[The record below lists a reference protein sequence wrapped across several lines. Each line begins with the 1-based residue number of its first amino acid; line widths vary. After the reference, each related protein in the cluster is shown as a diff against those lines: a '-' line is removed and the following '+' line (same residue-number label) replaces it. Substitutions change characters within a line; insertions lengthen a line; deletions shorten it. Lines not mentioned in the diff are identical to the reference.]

1 MSDQNI
7 QQNNVSQ
14 EESEYTF
21 RDLYD
26 QVRADWAWFL
36 ISIIACISIAVLY
49 LKTTHS
55 EYSRTATV
63 LIKDEKKGGAGVTE
77 SALFSELGIMGGVST
92 VDNEM
97 IVFQS
102 TKLMEDVVR
111 RLGLNVV
118 YVKPALFKSE
128 DLYGHSPVVVKFLD
142 NDDTEPI
149 QLVITPRDDK
159 KFSIHSFVIDEE
171 KYSYKREAGYGDT
184 LSTPAGR
191 LVVEKTLY
199 LDEETYGDDIE
210 ISHLPMKKVVTMYRK
225 VVSVTLS
232 SKTASALT
240 LSMIDIVPRRAED
253 VINTLIEVYNED
265 AIEDKNQVA
274 ESTKNFIDER
284 LSIIGRDLED
294 VDARIEQYKRSNEIA
309 DITSEMT
316 VTLQAESEYKRQSL
330 SVENEI
336 RIAEFIREYLT
347 SPSKADDLI
356 PVNTGIQDEGINTMI
371 TQYNTK
377 KIERDRLLANS
388 GAKNPLVQ
396 DKNTE
401 LLALKKSIISSID
414 NLLTSL
420 HIQQKGLKAQDE
432 KTKRRIATVPSQEK
446 EVMSLLIKD

>member
-26 QVRADWAWFL
+26 QVRAHWVWFL

-128 DLYGHSPVVVKFLD
+128 DLYGHSPIVVKFLD

-225 VVSVTLS
+225 V
-232 SKTASALT
+232 
-240 LSMIDIVPRRAED
+240 
-253 VINTLIEVYNED
+253 
-265 AIEDKNQVA
+265 
-274 ESTKNFIDER
+274 
-284 LSIIGRDLED
+284 
-294 VDARIEQYKRSNEIA
+294 
-309 DITSEMT
+309 
-316 VTLQAESEYKRQSL
+316 
-330 SVENEI
+330 
-336 RIAEFIREYLT
+336 
-347 SPSKADDLI
+347 
-356 PVNTGIQDEGINTMI
+356 
-371 TQYNTK
+371 
-377 KIERDRLLANS
+377 
-388 GAKNPLVQ
+388 
-396 DKNTE
+396 
-401 LLALKKSIISSID
+401 
-414 NLLTSL
+414 
-420 HIQQKGLKAQDE
+420 
-432 KTKRRIATVPSQEK
+432 
-446 EVMSLLIKD
+446 